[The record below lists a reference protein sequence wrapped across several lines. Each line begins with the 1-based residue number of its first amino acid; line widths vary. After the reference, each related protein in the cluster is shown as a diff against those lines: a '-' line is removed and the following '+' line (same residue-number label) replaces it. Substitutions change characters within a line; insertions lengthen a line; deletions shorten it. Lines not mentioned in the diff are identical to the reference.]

1 MDIWGKSPVL
11 VEYYM
16 RIFAIVTYKGT
27 NYQGWQRQPNV
38 LTVQEVIETNL
49 SKYFNREITIY
60 GAGRTDAGVHA
71 LGQTFHF
78 DVDVDTVDLDRLQY
92 SLNSMLPDDIKID
105 DLEQVEEDFHARYS
119 AKEKIYSYLMVLR
132 DKDPF
137 FYETMYVCPYPLDVK
152 KMEECLTHFIGKHNF
167 KNFTSKETD
176 QDGFVR
182 EIYDITFE
190 HNDNFVSILL
200 RGNGF
205 MRYMIRFIVGTALE
219 VARDRMSI
227 EEVDALLDD
236 NSERNIV
243 SFKAPANG
251 LVLIDVKY

>member
-1 MDIWGKSPVL
+1 
-11 VEYYM
+11 M
-16 RIFAIVTYKGT
+16 RIFAVVTYKGT
-27 NYQGWQRQPNV
+27 NYQGWQKQPNV

-78 DVDVDTVDLDRLQY
+78 DVDVESIDLDRLLY
-92 SLNSMLPDDIKID
+92 SINSMLPDDIKID
-105 DLEQVEEDFHARYS
+105 DLEQVDDEFHARFS
-119 AKEKIYSYLMVLR
+119 AKEKLYSYLMVLR

-137 FYETMYVCPYPLDVK
+137 FYETMFVCPYPMDVEK
-152 KMEECLTHFIGKHNF
+152 LKECLTHFIGVHNF

-176 QDGFVR
+176 KDNFVR
-182 EIYDITFE
+182 EIYDITTE
-190 HNDNFVSILL
+190 TNDAYVSILF

-205 MRYMIRFIVGTALE
+205 MRYMIRFIVGTAIE
-219 VARDRMSI
+219 VARDRMSL
-227 EEVDALLDD
+227 EEVDTLLDE

-243 SFKAPANG
+243 SYKAPASG
-251 LVLIDVKY
+251 LVLVDVKY